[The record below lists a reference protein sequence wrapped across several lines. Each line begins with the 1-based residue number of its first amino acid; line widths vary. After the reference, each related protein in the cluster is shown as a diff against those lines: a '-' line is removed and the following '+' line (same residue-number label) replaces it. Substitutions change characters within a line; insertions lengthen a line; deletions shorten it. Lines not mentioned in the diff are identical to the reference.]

1 MAARKQTKRT
11 GKKEPKIKI
20 PTGWDTSDEDEV
32 ARRRLRALED
42 ETMRVTRA
50 DSVDDPY
57 FNDFTVQGEQGRVY
71 TVEIRSLTERINSCT
86 CADFETNGLGTCK
99 HIEKVLLTLE
109 KKGKRKFA
117 RAAREGSPHVEIY
130 AAPED
135 GRVKILWPSARLKD
149 DREMQPVA
157 AFFGADGALIAD
169 PADALPSLR
178 RMMED
183 KMSAWAY
190 ACIRLSQSLETIR
203 DAAREAKRKREAR
216 AFFLE
221 DVASGKHTMDILKHP
236 LYEYQ
241 REGMLHLAFTER
253 AILAD
258 EMGLGKTVQAVAA
271 CELLRRLRG
280 VSKVL
285 VVTPTSL
292 KAEWAEQIETF
303 SGLPA
308 LPVYGGRP
316 ERLRTYQKDSFFY
329 LANYE
334 QIMRDH
340 DDIQRLIAPEVI
352 ILDEAQRIKNWRTK
366 TAATIKALQSRYA
379 FVLTGTPIE
388 NRIDDIY
395 SIVQFLDP
403 HLFGPLF
410 RFNRE
415 FYDLDERGKPKGYK
429 NLDILHQR
437 LKPIL
442 LRRRKKDVEG
452 QLPSRTDKNIFVP
465 MDEEQRLRYADYEST
480 VASLAARAR
489 KRPLTDPEFKK
500 LQMALASMRMLCD
513 TPYILDEDC
522 RICPKLEELEPIL
535 DELLSDE
542 DTKIIIFSEWERML
556 MLVRETLEAHGSGY
570 AWHTGSVDQKKRPA
584 EIRRFKDDPA
594 CRVFLSTD
602 AGATGLNLQA
612 ANVVIN
618 MDLPWNPAKLE
629 QRIARAWRKHQTRSV
644 QVINMVSEFSIEQRM
659 LTVLK
664 MKRAMADNVLE
675 ENGESS
681 MDMPSG
687 RKAVVERLNEIMG
700 EESPVPAEKQEKPP
714 LERFRQDALARLE
727 PRLQKLDSY
736 ENEEGQHT
744 VLAVVEG
751 DPAQPKAQMEEALAG
766 SGADAALEVLDAQT
780 YAAIERLVKAGVL
793 SLNGAAKAQSLHR
806 RAAPVAT
813 AQSEEQKRAAR
824 VAALLDQADRKHKA
838 AALMLENGFIAEARA
853 PAREAFQFILQAFA
867 AHASYGAG
875 SEREDIPLETID
887 KILVRK
893 HGLPEETL
901 ILALRLQSETTD
913 EDTMK
918 TALTTLENLRA
929 FVADA
934 AAGLKQAA

>member
-1 MAARKQTKRT
+1 MAQKQVKRSKTK
-11 GKKEPKIKI
+11 ESKIKI
-20 PTGWDTSDEDEV
+20 PSGWDTSDENEI

-42 ETMRVTRA
+42 KAMRVVPA
-50 DSVDDPY
+50 DTENHPY
-57 FNDFTVQGEQGRVY
+57 FGDFTVQGENGNLY
-71 TVEIRSLTERINSCT
+71 NVEIRSLTAQINSCS
-86 CADFETNGLGTCK
+86 CVDYKTNGLGTCK
-99 HIEKVLLTLE
+99 HIEKVLLILE
-109 KKGKRKFA
+109 KKGKRKLA
-117 RAAREGSPHVEIY
+117 RAAQEGSSRVEIY
-130 AAPED
+130 ADPVD
-135 GRVKILWPSARLKD
+135 GRVKILWSKGCEGAVSLQTLRSFFSA
-149 DREMQPVA
+149 DRS
-157 AFFGADGALIAD
+157 LIAD
-169 PADALPSLR
+169 PETALPALR
-178 RMMED
+178 RTVD
-183 KMSAWAY
+183 SMSSR
-190 ACIRLSQSLETIR
+190 IRKTVRLSQSLNTIR
-203 DAAREAKRKREAR
+203 DSVRETRRKREAR

-221 DVASGKHTMDILKHP
+221 DVTSGKRTLDILKLP

-271 CELLRRLRG
+271 CELLRRLHG

-308 LPVYGGRP
+308 LPVYGNRA
-316 ERLRTYQKDSFFY
+316 ERLRLYQKESFFY
-329 LANYE
+329 LTNYE
-334 QIMRDH
+334 KIMRDH
-340 DDIQRLIAPEVI
+340 ADIQRLIDPDVI

-366 TAATIKALQSRYA
+366 TAATIKSLQSRYA

-429 NLDILHQR
+429 NLDKLHQR

-452 QLPSRTDKNIFVP
+452 QLPSRTDKNVFVP
-465 MDEEQRLRYADYEST
+465 MDEEQQLRYAEYELT
-480 VASLAARAR
+480 VAALAAKAAR
-489 KRPLTDPEFKK
+489 KPLLEAEFKK

-513 TPYILDEDC
+513 TPYILDQEC
-522 RICPKLEELEPIL
+522 RICPKLEELEPVL
-535 DELLSDE
+535 DEILADE

-556 MLVRETLEAHGSGY
+556 MLVREALEARDIGY
-570 AWHTGSVDQKKRPA
+570 AWHTGSVNQKKRPA

-644 QVINMVSEFSIEQRM
+644 QVVNMVSENTIEHRM
-659 LTVLK
+659 LSVLK
-664 MKRAMADNVLE
+664 MKKTMADNVLE
-675 ENGESS
+675 DGGEAS
-681 MDMPSG
+681 MAMPSG

-700 EESPVPAEKQEKPP
+700 DENPVPAEEQEKP
-714 LERFRQDALARLE
+714 LDRFRQDTLARLE
-727 PRLQKLDSY
+727 PRLQKMDAY
-736 ENEEGQHT
+736 ESEGKQT
-744 VLAVVEG
+744 ILAVVEG

-766 SGADAALEVLDAQT
+766 SDTNAALEVLDTQT
-780 YAAIERLVKAGVL
+780 YATIKRLIKAGLL
-793 SLNGAAKAQSLHR
+793 SLNDAAKAQTLHR
-806 RAAPVAT
+806 RAAPVSH
-813 AQSEEQKRAAR
+813 AQNEEQKRTAR
-824 VAALLDQADRKHKA
+824 VRILLDQADRKHKA
-838 AALMLENGFIAEARA
+838 AALMLENGFSAESQA
-853 PAREAFQFILQAFA
+853 PAREAFRLILHAFA
-867 AHASYGAG
+867 ARVSYDAAA
-875 SEREDIPLETID
+875 EKDDIPLETID

-893 HGLPEETL
+893 HGLPEEAL
-901 ILALRLQSETTD
+901 ILAMRLQGKAD
-913 EDTMK
+913 DDTMK
-918 TALTTLENLRA
+918 TALPSLETLRG
-929 FVADA
+929 FVTKNPT
-934 AAGLKQAA
+934 GLKQAA